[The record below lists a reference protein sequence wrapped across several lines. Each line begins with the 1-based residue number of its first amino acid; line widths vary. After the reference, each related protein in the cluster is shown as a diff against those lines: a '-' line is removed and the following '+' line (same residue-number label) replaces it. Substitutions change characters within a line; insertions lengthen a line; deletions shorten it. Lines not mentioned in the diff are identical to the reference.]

1 MTKTILLVIKLITKY
16 LTENKQKNEYAS
28 EMFTQI
34 LNSLHRYADLFE
46 NWLKSEHKKKME
58 RYCKTDVSY
67 FHKSHNDG
75 LKKEMRLLELSYY
88 QNKNSSQIESILSE
102 EGFINPDYRVINKQ
116 LTRLM
121 DRFDKEQKNLKNDT
135 ASQKK

>member
-1 MTKTILLVIKLITKY
+1 MMLR
-16 LTENKQKNEYAS
+16 
-28 EMFTQI
+28 EME
-34 LNSLHRYADLFE
+34 AA
-46 NWLKSEHKKKME
+46 
-58 RYCKTDVSY
+58 
-67 FHKSHNDG
+67 
-75 LKKEMRLLELSYY
+75 YY